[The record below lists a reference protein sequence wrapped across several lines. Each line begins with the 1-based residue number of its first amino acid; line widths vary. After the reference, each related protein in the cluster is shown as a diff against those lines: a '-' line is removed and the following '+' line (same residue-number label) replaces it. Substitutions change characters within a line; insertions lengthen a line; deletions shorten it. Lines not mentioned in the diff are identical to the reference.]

1 MKVAICISG
10 QLRTWEHCYQSW
22 IKLVDKIKNHPSFI
36 GKNVEFDYFFHI
48 WDFNTIPNI
57 IWWEKYEKLGNV
69 KTTTLVPQEEIEKVI
84 NIFNPKKYLIEGQVV
99 SLSREKITDE
109 ITTSLTANKI
119 PIKTHVS
126 WTTSQL
132 YSIMRCAFLKREYE
146 IENNFE
152 YDACVRM
159 RFDLSFDDANIT
171 YLTNDFVKPIKEK
184 TIYACHCYNIN
195 RFPHNAVG
203 DIFYYSDSQTYDI
216 ITQLYDFL
224 PYIDSN
230 IFPPNVK
237 VEEIFGY
244 YIRMFLLDNYKLGV
258 DPKVE
263 RLKDY
268 DVKKIT
274 TKLI

>member
-10 QLRTWEHCYQSW
+10 QLRSWEDCYESW
-22 IKLVDKIKNHPSFI
+22 IKLVDNIKNHPNFI

-48 WDFNTIPNI
+48 WDFNTIPELQWTEHYKKI
-57 IWWEKYEKLGNV
+57 GNV
-69 KTTTLVPQEEIEKVI
+69 KKLTPVSQDEIQKVI
-84 NIFNPKKYLIEGQVV
+84 NIFNPKKYLIQGEDV
-99 SLSREKITDE
+99 SFSREKITDE
-109 ITTSLTANKI
+109 ITTSLTADKI
-119 PIKTHVS
+119 PIKTHIC

-146 IENNFE
+146 VENNFE
-152 YDACVRM
+152 YDVCVRM
-159 RFDLSFDDANIT
+159 RFDLLFNDKNIM

-184 TIYACHCYNIN
+184 TIYACHCYNIEY
-195 RFPHNAVG
+195 FPHNAVG

-230 IFPPNVK
+230 IFPPTVK

-244 YIRMFLLDNYKLGV
+244 YIRMFLLDNYRLNI
-258 DPKVE
+258 DPE
-263 RLKDY
+263 
-268 DVKKIT
+268 VKRKTI
-274 TKLI
+274 KLI